1 MKSTLVAIGKT
12 VLTTVAVLAVIKMFA
27 PESVKAWVRI

>member
-1 MKSTLVAIGKT
+1 MKSTLIAFAKT
-12 VLTTVAVLAVIKMFA
+12 VATTLAVLVVIRMFA